1 MNRALKKESI
11 PIVKKVL
18 DEVDVYHFTN
28 FPWQASLQD
37 VRGHNDKILRQAFTI
52 GKYGIMSDLVN
63 YKTSFQRAI
72 EYSLYGDY
80 AQTLRQK
87 LNIINEMVDCNFKS
101 YLPVHI
107 SVKPNFS

>member
-37 VRGHNDKILRQAFTI
+37 VRGHNDKILRPTI
-52 GKYGIMSDLVN
+52 FNEKLFIVKN
-63 YKTSFQRAI
+63 NAI
-72 EYSLYGDY
+72 IKLY
-80 AQTLRQK
+80 
-87 LNIINEMVDCNFKS
+87 
-101 YLPVHI
+101 
-107 SVKPNFS
+107 